1 MGIVKSMLHR
11 AHSLCDE
18 EEGQKDEEVKLL
30 SHAFISSG
38 YTPKEVDRIID
49 SYVLTGQTITHRP
62 KIEQTLCIPYVR
74 GASAC
79 LRK

>member
-18 EEGQKDEEVKLL
+18 EEGQKDEEVSLL

-38 YTPKEVDRIID
+38 YSPKEVDRIID
-49 SYVLTGQTITHRP
+49 SYVFDRP
-62 KIEQTLCIPYVR
+62 DNNTQENRIDTLCIPYAR
-74 GASAC
+74 AA
-79 LRK
+79 